1 MTQAFNDQA
10 DEISVWADKLLTD
23 GYVTIPNVADPVLLD
38 ALYADFDKVFEKT
51 PFCSG
56 DFYGETTKRFGRL
69 LIRSPHTADF
79 VRHELVYNIVDRV
92 LGPWCESLQLNLT
105 QAIDIHPG
113 AQVQAPHRDQEMFD
127 NGDGRQYMINAMWA
141 LDDFTADNGP
151 TRLWPGSHRQPDV
164 LFPDEDAILAVM
176 PRGSVTLFLG
186 STQHSGGENFSRRSR
201 RGMII
206 SYCLGWLKP
215 WENQWLAYPPAIARD
230 FDPDIAALVGYR
242 QHLPSLGNF
251 EGQCP
256 SILLRDDVPDNLAF
270 VDSLRPEQYERL
282 KQYYEYRNGRLAA

>member
-1 MTQAFNDQA
+1 MTKALNDKA
-10 DEISVWADKLLTD
+10 DEISVWADRLLTD

-38 ALYADFDKVFEKT
+38 ALYQDFDRVFDKT

-69 LIRSPHTADF
+69 LIRSPHTAEF
-79 VRHELVYNIVDRV
+79 VRHQLVYSIVERV

-105 QAIDIHPG
+105 QAIEIHPG

-127 NGDGRQYMINAMWA
+127 SGEGRQYMVNAMWA
-141 LDDFTADNGP
+141 LDDFTVDNGP
-151 TRLWPGSHRQPDV
+151 TRLWRGSHRQPDV
-164 LFPDEDAILAVM
+164 LFPDEDATLAVM

-186 STQHSGGENFSRRSR
+186 SVQHSGGENYSRRPR

-215 WENQWLAYPPAIARD
+215 SENQWLAYPPAIARD
-230 FDPDIAALVGYR
+230 FDDDIAALVGYR
-242 QHLPSLGNF
+242 LHLPNLNHF

-270 VDSLRPEQYERL
+270 ADALRPEQYERL
-282 KQYYEYRNGRLAA
+282 RQYYDYRNGRLAA

>member
-1 MTQAFNDQA
+1 MTLAVNDKA
-10 DEISVWADKLLTD
+10 DEISIWADKLLTD

-38 ALYADFDKVFEKT
+38 ALYEDFDRHFVKT
-51 PFCSG
+51 PFCQG
-56 DFYGETTKRFGRL
+56 AFYGETTKRFGRL

-79 VRHELVYNIVDRV
+79 MRHELVYGIVDRV
-92 LGPWCESLQLNLT
+92 LGPWCDTLQLNLT
-105 QAIDIHPG
+105 QAIEIHPG
-113 AQVQAPHRDQEMFD
+113 APVQAPHRDQEMFD
-127 NGDGRQYMINAMWA
+127 NGEGRQYMINAMWA
-141 LDDFTADNGP
+141 LDDFTPENGS
-151 TRLWPGSHRQPDV
+151 TRLWPGSHRHPET
-164 LFPDEDAILAVM
+164 LFPDEEAVDAVM

-186 STQHSGGENFSRRSR
+186 STQHSGGENYSRRAR

-242 QHLPSLGNF
+242 QHRPSLGNF

-256 SILLRDDVPDNLAF
+256 SILLQDEVPEHLAF
-270 VDSLRPEQYERL
+270 VDSLKPEHLERL
-282 KQYYEYRNGRLAA
+282 REYYEYRNGRLAA